1 MASFFVLYL
10 LMILENIQSYLVV
23 VAVVAGTVGG
33 ITTFFR
39 AMASLDHQDEPQW
52 KIFNKH
58 VKWLVGICLVTALFA
73 NLIPSKQDMAI
84 IAAGGITYN
93 VVTSDKAAELGA
105 KSVELMNKKLEQML
119 ADPVKATKEAKAVVD
134 EVTKKDEVKQ

>member
-10 LMILENIQSYLVV
+10 LMILENVQAYLVW
-23 VAVVAGTVGG
+23 VAVGTGVIGAV
-33 ITTFFR
+33 TLFFR
-39 AMASLDHQDEPQW
+39 AIASLDHAEDEKW

-58 VKWLVGICLVTALFA
+58 IKWLVGICLTCALLA

-84 IAAGGITYN
+84 IKGGITYN
-93 VVTSDKAAELGA
+93 VVTSDKAAELGV

-119 ADPVKATKEAKAVVD
+119 ADPVKATKEAKAVVE
-134 EVTKKDEVKQ
+134 EVTKKEEVKQ

>member
-10 LMILENIQSYLVV
+10 LMILENIQAYLVW
-23 VAVVAGTVGG
+23 VAAGTGVIGAV
-33 ITTFFR
+33 TLFFR
-39 AMASLDHQDEPQW
+39 AICSLDHKDNEGW
-52 KIFNKH
+52 KVFNKH
-58 VKWLVGICLVTALFA
+58 VKWLIGLCLSCALLA

-134 EVTKKDEVKQ
+134 EVSKKEVKP